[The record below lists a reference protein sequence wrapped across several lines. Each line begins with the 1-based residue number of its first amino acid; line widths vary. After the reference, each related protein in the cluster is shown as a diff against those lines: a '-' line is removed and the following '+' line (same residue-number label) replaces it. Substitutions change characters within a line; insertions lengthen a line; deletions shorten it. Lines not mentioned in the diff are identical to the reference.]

1 MAAFEI
7 DNDIILRAFK
17 HDDAERIV
25 AAVTK
30 NYDHLHTFLHWV
42 VPGYD
47 FRSAVDFI
55 NQSLRDSEEKKSLG
69 FGIFNGDVLIGSMGF
84 VNFNWPSKRAE
95 IGYWIAKEHEGK
107 GIITKSCK
115 LLLNYAFDDLNLNR
129 VEIRCASEN
138 VRSRAVPERLGFT
151 QEGILRQSEWRHDRL
166 YDMVIYGILADE
178 WLQTR
183 NLNS

>member
-1 MAAFEI
+1 VAAFEI

-30 NYDHLHTFLHWV
+30 NYDHLHTFLPWV

-84 VNFNWPSKRAE
+84 VNFNWLIE
-95 IGYWIAKEHEGK
+95 TG
-107 GIITKSCK
+107 
-115 LLLNYAFDDLNLNR
+115 
-129 VEIRCASEN
+129 
-138 VRSRAVPERLGFT
+138 
-151 QEGILRQSEWRHDRL
+151 
-166 YDMVIYGILADE
+166 
-178 WLQTR
+178 
-183 NLNS
+183 